1 MVNIARW
8 TMAHRRTVVV
18 AWIVAVVG
26 IFAVSSSVGKK
37 TASSFTLPGT
47 GSQQAVDLLQSK
59 FPAQAGDADQIVL
72 QARTGTLT
80 DAADRSAIESML
92 ARVGRLPHVTNVVS
106 PYAPGQHAISRDG
119 TIGFATVEFDERANA
134 LPVTAVNRVISTAEA
149 ARSATLNVQLG
160 GQAIEQAQQ
169 ASLGFATIVGIAAAI
184 VILLISF
191 GSFAAMGLPIATAL
205 LGLGAGIGVITLA
218 SHVIDM
224 PSFAS
229 ELALMIGLGV
239 GVDYA
244 LFIVT
249 RFRENYQSNGGDV
262 AQAVEAALNTSGRAV
277 LFAGVTVVIALLG
290 MFALG
295 VSLLSGAAVAASIG
309 VVLVLAASLT
319 LLPALLSLIGR
330 RVGDAG
336 GRRTIRFGRRRSSP
350 AANVASPAAH
360 TSGPGSARTRPG
372 FWLRWV
378 QRVQRRPALT
388 AVAATALMLALA
400 APALGLRLASSDAG
414 NDPANQTT
422 RQAFDLLAKGFGPG
436 FNGPLQLAVALPR
449 AHDTAALIS
458 LSDAVKSTPGVVSV
472 TPPELNHDGTAAAV
486 VVYPST
492 SPQSAQTSSLVM
504 RLRDSV
510 IPPVERSSGARVYV
524 GGATAAQVD
533 FSHVLASKLPLFIG
547 VVVALAALLLLVVF
561 RSFVIPVQA
570 ALMNL
575 LSIGA
580 ALGIV
585 QAVFERGWGAGL
597 FGSQAG
603 PIDSFIPVL
612 TFAIVF
618 GLSMDY
624 EVFLVSRVHE
634 EWQARRDPSAAVRE
648 GLARTGRV
656 ITAAAAVM
664 VAVFGAFAI
673 SGDRVLAMFGL
684 AMASAVFLD
693 ALVVRMLLL
702 PAVLELLGRMTWAM
716 PRWLDRRLPR
726 IAIEAGGEDAAH
738 PGPRPA
744 LEPALEPTS

>member
-1 MVNIARW
+1 M
-8 TMAHRRTVVV
+8 V

-26 IFAVSSSVGKK
+26 IFAVSGSVGKK

-59 FPAQAGDADQIVL
+59 FPAQAGDADQIVF
-72 QARTGTLT
+72 QARTGALT
-80 DAADRSAIESML
+80 NAADRASIEAML
-92 ARVGRLPHVTNVVS
+92 ARVARLPHVTSVVS
-106 PYAPGQHAISRDG
+106 PYAAGQHAISRDG
-119 TIGFATVEFDERANA
+119 TIGFATVDFDERANA
-134 LPVTAVNRVISTAEA
+134 LPVAAVNRVISTAES
-149 ARSATLNVQLG
+149 ARSSTLNVQLG

-184 VILLISF
+184 VILLISL

-205 LGLGAGIGVITLA
+205 FGLGAGIGVITLA

-249 RFRENYQSNGGDV
+249 RFRENYRSNGGDV
-262 AQAVEAALNTSGRAV
+262 AQAVEAAINTSGRAV

-330 RVGDAG
+330 RVGEAG
-336 GRRTIRFGRRRSSP
+336 GRRSSP
-350 AANVASPAAH
+350 QA
-360 TSGPGSARTRPG
+360 GPERPG

-436 FNGPLQLAVALPR
+436 FNGPLQLAVALPQ
-449 AHDTAALIS
+449 AHDTAALTS
-458 LSDAVKSTPGVVSV
+458 LSHAVKSTPGVVSV
-472 TPPELNHDGTAAAV
+472 TPPELNRDGTAAAV
-486 VVYPST
+486 AVYPST
-492 SPQSAQTSSLVM
+492 SPQSAQTSSLVT

-510 IPPVERSSGARVYV
+510 VPPVERSSGARVYV

-580 ALGIV
+580 SLGIV

-634 EWQARRDPSAAVRE
+634 EWQVRRDPSAAVRE

-702 PAVLELLGRMTWAM
+702 PAVLQLLGRRTWAM

-726 IAIEAGGEDAAH
+726 IAIEAEGQDAAH
-738 PGPRPA
+738 PAPRPA
-744 LEPALEPTS
+744 LEPAFEPTS

>member
-1 MVNIARW
+1 
-8 TMAHRRTVVV
+8 MAHRRTVVI
-18 AWIVAVVG
+18 AWIVAAIGV
-26 IFAVSSSVGKK
+26 FALSNAVGKK

-47 GSQQAVDLLQSK
+47 NSQQAVDLLQSH
-59 FPAQAGDADQIVL
+59 FPAQAGDADQIVFH
-72 QARTGTLT
+72 AKTGRLT
-80 DAADRSAIESML
+80 DGGARAAVA
-92 ARVGRLPHVTNVVS
+92 ATVGRVGGLPHVTSVTS
-106 PYAPGQHAISRDG
+106 PYAAGQNAISADG
-119 TIGFATVEFDERANA
+119 TIGFATVTFDERANA
-134 LPVTAVNRVISTAEA
+134 LPKAAVDRVITAA
-149 ARSATLNVQLG
+149 QSARSANLDVELG

-169 ASLGFATIVGIAAAI
+169 APLGFATIVGIAAAI

-191 GSFAAMGLPIATAL
+191 GSFSAMVLPIATAL
-205 LGLGAGIGVITLA
+205 LGLIAGLGVINLA

-249 RFRENYQSNGGDV
+249 RFRENFRANGGDV
-262 AQAVEAALNTSGRAV
+262 GQAVEAAINTSGRAV
-277 LFAGVTVVIALLG
+277 LFAGATVVIALLG

-295 VSLLSGAAVAASIG
+295 VSLLSGAAVAASLG
-309 VVLVLAASLT
+309 VVMVLAASLT
-319 LLPALLSLIGR
+319 MLPALLSVVGPRIGR
-330 RVGDAG
+330 RGAAPAGAAGDG
-336 GRRTIRFGRRRSSP
+336 
-350 AANVASPAAH
+350 
-360 TSGPGSARTRPG
+360 TRPG

-388 AVAATALMLALA
+388 AMAATALMLALA

-414 NDPANQTT
+414 NDPAGQTT
-422 RQAFDLLAKGFGPG
+422 RQAYDLLARGFGPG
-436 FNGPLQLAVALPR
+436 FNGPLQMAVALPR
-449 AHDTAALIS
+449 AHDSTALAELTDAL
-458 LSDAVKSTPGVVSV
+458 KRTPGIASV
-472 TPPELNHDGTAAAV
+472 ATPRLNASGTTAAV
-486 VVYPST
+486 VAYPAT
-492 SPQSAQTSSLVM
+492 SPQSAQTSSLVT
-504 RLRDSV
+504 RIREAV
-510 IPPVERSSGARVYV
+510 IPQIERSAGSRVYV

-533 FSHVLASKLPLFIG
+533 FSHVLSSKLPLFVGI
-547 VVVALAALLLLVVF
+547 VIALAALLLLVVF
-561 RSFVIPVQA
+561 RSLVIPVQA

-580 ALGIV
+580 SLGIV
-585 QAVFERGWGAGL
+585 QAVFERGWLGG
-597 FGSQAG
+597 QVG
-603 PIDSFIPVL
+603 PIDAFIPVFA
-612 TFAIVF
+612 FAIVF

-624 EVFLVSRVHE
+624 EVFLVSRIHE
-634 EWQARRDPSAAVRE
+634 EWQARGDAIAAIRE

-702 PAVLELLGRMTWAM
+702 PAVLQLLGRTTWTL

-726 IAIEAGGEDAAH
+726 IAIEAESAH
-738 PGPRPA
+738 ASRHS
-744 LEPALEPTS
+744 LEPAFEGAS

>member
-1 MVNIARW
+1 MRTLARW
-8 TMAHRRTVVV
+8 CCRH
-18 AWIVAVVG
+18 WIITIVGWVAVV
-26 IFAVSSSVGKK
+26 VVLVGLHSAAGSAYTDK
-37 TASSFTLPGT
+37 FTLPHT
-47 GSQQAVDLLQSK
+47 QSSEALKLLQRADPKKSGETDQLTISVDHGK
-59 FPAQAGDADQIVL
+59 VTDPAVK
-72 QARTGTLT
+72 ARAEKLF
-80 DAADRSAIESML
+80 AQVAK
-92 ARVGRLPHVTNVVS
+92 VPNVAEVIS
-106 PYAPGQHAISRDG
+106 PYTAQTAKQIAPDG
-119 TIGFATVEFDERANA
+119 TVAFADVVFDNAANNNKITASQATHFDNVITSASSGSVQFNVEGNIAEAGNKQNSSSSLFIGF
-134 LPVTAVNRVISTAEA
+134 
-149 ARSATLNVQLG
+149 
-160 GQAIEQAQQ
+160 
-169 ASLGFATIVGIAAAI
+169 IAAAI
-184 VILLISF
+184 VLFLAF
-191 GSFAAMGLPIATAL
+191 GSIVAMFLPLITA
-205 LGLGAGIGVITLA
+205 GVSLGAGTAVIGLLSHALDIA
-218 SHVIDM
+218 SF
-224 PSFAS
+224 SS
-229 ELALMIGLGV
+229 ELALLIGLGV

-249 RFRENYQSNGGDV
+249 RFRENYQTNGGN
-262 AQAVEAALNTSGRAV
+262 AEQAVEAAINTSGRAV

-319 LLPALLSLIGR
+319 LLPALLSLVGR
-330 RVGDAG
+330 RVGEAG
-336 GRRTIRFGRRRSSP
+336 GPRAEAQP
-350 AANVASPAAH
+350 
-360 TSGPGSARTRPG
+360 TRPG
-372 FWLRWV
+372 FWMRWV

-388 AVAATALMLALA
+388 AVAATTVMLVLA

-414 NDPANQTT
+414 NDPTSQTT
-422 RQAFDLLAKGFGPG
+422 RQAFDLLAEGFGPG

-449 AHDTAALIS
+449 PHDTGALND
-458 LSDAVKSTPGVVSV
+458 LSQAVKSTPGVVSV
-472 TPPELNHDGTAAAV
+472 APPELNQAGTAAAV
-486 VVYPST
+486 VAYPST
-492 SPQSAQTSSLVM
+492 SPQSAQTSSLVT

-510 IPPVERSSGARVYV
+510 IPAVEQRTGARVYV

-580 ALGIV
+580 SLGIV
-585 QAVFERGWGAGL
+585 QAVFERGWLGGL
-597 FGSQAG
+597 FGAQPG

-624 EVFLVSRVHE
+624 EVFLISRVHE
-634 EWQARRDPSAAVRE
+634 EWQARRDASAAIRE

-664 VAVFGAFAI
+664 VSVFAAFAI

-702 PAVLELLGRMTWAM
+702 PAVLELLGRTTWAM

-726 IAIEAGGEDAAH
+726 IAIEAEDQDAAQSA
-738 PGPRPA
+738 PPRS
-744 LEPALEPTS
+744 LEPAIEAAP

>member
-59 FPAQAGDADQIVL
+59 FPARAGDADQIVF

-80 DAADRSAIESML
+80 NAADRSAIEAML
-92 ARVGRLPHVTNVVS
+92 ARVARLPHVTSVVS
-106 PYAPGQHAISRDG
+106 PYAAGQHAISRDG
-119 TIGFATVEFDERANA
+119 AIGFATVNFDESANA
-134 LPVTAVNRVISTAEA
+134 LPVAAVNRVISTAES
-149 ARSATLNVQLG
+149 ARSSTLNVQLG

-184 VILLISF
+184 VILLISL

-205 LGLGAGIGVITLA
+205 FGLGAGIGVITLA

-249 RFRENYQSNGGDV
+249 RFRENYRSNGGDV
-262 AQAVEAALNTSGRAV
+262 AQAVEAAINTSGRAV

-330 RVGDAG
+330 RVGEAG
-336 GRRTIRFGRRRSSP
+336 GRRSSP
-350 AANVASPAAH
+350 QA
-360 TSGPGSARTRPG
+360 GPERPG

-436 FNGPLQLAVALPR
+436 FNGPLQLAVALPQ
-449 AHDTAALIS
+449 AHDTAALTS
-458 LSDAVKSTPGVVSV
+458 LSQAVKSTPGVVSV
-472 TPPELNHDGTAAAV
+472 TPPELNRDGTAAAV

-492 SPQSAQTSSLVM
+492 SPQSAQTSSLVT

-561 RSFVIPVQA
+561 RSLVIPVQA

-580 ALGIV
+580 SLGIV

-702 PAVLELLGRMTWAM
+702 PAVLELLGRTTWAI

-726 IAIEAGGEDAAH
+726 IAIEAESPTPAPVAA
-738 PGPRPA
+738 RPS
-744 LEPALEPTS
+744 LEPAFEPTS